1 MPAPEEGAST
11 ARVLLKEQ
19 QARLLAAA
27 APDLARAYEHEFARG
42 VQALLRYGMDAS
54 LAPRRDV
61 LWTPHAPSAAAHR
74 HAPIDSLL
82 PAWYAALNPV
92 CVECAVPLLPAITGR
107 HRTVRKARRMAYVC
121 DACGAVQP
129 AQRMPKPP
137 VASVRGRRRMR
148 KEILAG
154 QAPAPVPHAAKDLAA
169 APKAPKAA
177 HEPGALPTARA
188 PRVSTAVP
196 TQAPRVPA
204 AVPTQA
210 ARAPA
215 AGPTQAPKVP
225 SAVPTQ
231 AARAPVPG
239 AAQASAPSAAAKG
252 PGAAAASQTP
262 GAAGA
267 ARAGSARRRPNA
279 AADHKEGLRALLQ
292 QKKASTP
299 QPAPARGGLAD
310 FLNQL

>member
-27 APDLARAYEHEFARG
+27 APDLARTYEHEFACG

-61 LWTPHAPSAAAHR
+61 LWASHAPSAPARR

-92 CVECAVPLLPAITGR
+92 CVECALPLLPAITGR

-129 AQRMPKPP
+129 AQRPPKPP
-137 VASVRGRRRMR
+137 VGSVRGRRRMR

-154 QAPAPVPHAAKDLAA
+154 QAPAPVPHTAKDLAA

-177 HEPGALPTARA
+177 HEPGALPTAKAPKEPGALPAAKA
-188 PRVSTAVP
+188 PRA
-196 TQAPRVPA
+196 PA

-210 ARAPA
+210 AKAPA
-215 AGPTQAPKVP
+215 AGPTKG
-225 SAVPTQ
+225 T
-231 AARAPVPG
+231 RAPVPG
-239 AAQASAPSAAAKG
+239 AAQASAPGAAAAKG
-252 PGAAAASQTP
+252 PGV
-262 GAAGA
+262 AGA
-267 ARAGSARRRPNA
+267 ARAGSARRRPND

>member
-107 HRTVRKARRMAYVC
+107 HRTVRKARRAAYVC

-129 AQRMPKPP
+129 AQRTSKPP

-154 QAPAPVPHAAKDLAA
+154 QAPAPVPHAAKDPAA

-177 HEPGALPTARA
+177 HGPGALPTAQAPKEPGALPVAKTPRA
-188 PRVSTAVP
+188 PGAVP
-196 TQAPRVPA
+196 TQAARVPA
-204 AVPTQA
+204 AVPTKG
-210 ARAPA
+210 ARAP
-215 AGPTQAPKVP
+215 G
-225 SAVPTQ
+225 
-231 AARAPVPG
+231 PG
-239 AAQASAPSAAAKG
+239 AAKAPAPGAVAKG
-252 PGAAAASQTP
+252 PGAAATSHTP
-262 GAAGA
+262 VPAGA
-267 ARAGSARRRPNA
+267 APAGTARRRPNA

-299 QPAPARGGLAD
+299 QPAPTRGGLAD